1 MIGWAT
7 DRWRSVWHF
16 GLRRRSPSAILFA
29 IACVAVATA
38 VRMGLGLISPDSAV
52 FAPYY
57 STTLV
62 SALVAGPEAG
72 GLATVLGGVAAW
84 QLFVLPDWDIAS
96 FRLEQLVSF
105 ALYGTSSVV
114 IIWAAE
120 SYRSLLEQLR
130 QEQVRRQLLNREL
143 VHRMK
148 NMLAGVQAI
157 LRQSLRNHGALFD
170 TVTARVAVLGVTNEL
185 LLDSEQQSAS
195 LREILSRELSPY
207 GLSRSRLEGD
217 DIECPQTVA
226 VTLAL
231 IFHELTTNAVKYG
244 ALSTLHGRVD
254 VTWSIKAGRLDLEWV
269 ESGGPLATAPRR
281 EGFGS
286 KLLRAGV
293 RHHHGSLDCSFEPS
307 GLRCRFS
314 LTMLAE
320 RRKESTAPAKP
331 LAAPAPTLI
340 SPAGTK
346 AP

>member
-7 DRWRSVWHF
+7 DRWRTVWHV
-16 GLRRRSPSAILFA
+16 GLRRRSPSAVFFA
-29 IACVAVATA
+29 IICVALATG
-38 VRMGLGLISPDSAV
+38 VRVVLGLISPDSAV

-57 STTLV
+57 SATLV

-84 QLFVLPDWDIAS
+84 QLFVPPEWGIAS

-148 NMLAGVQAI
+148 NMLASVQAI
-157 LRQSLRNHGALFD
+157 LRQSLRNQGALLD
-170 TVTARVAVLGVTNEL
+170 TVTARLAVFSATNEL
-185 LLDSEQQSAS
+185 LLHSEGQGAP
-195 LREILSRELSPY
+195 LREILARELSPY
-207 GLSRSRLEGD
+207 GLSRCKLQGED
-217 DIECPQTVA
+217 LECPQTVA

-231 IFHELTTNAVKYG
+231 IFHELTTNAAKYG
-244 ALSTLHGRVD
+244 ALSTPRGHVD
-254 VTWSIKAGRLDLEWV
+254 ITWNTEAGRLDVEWV
-269 ESGGPLATAPRR
+269 ERGGPPATAPTR

-286 KLLRAGV
+286 KLLRSGV
-293 RHHHGSLDCSFEPS
+293 RQLDGSVDCTFESS

-314 LTMLAE
+314 LIVPAGRPKGTTELAKQTPARE
-320 RRKESTAPAKP
+320 PIFVSPAK
-331 LAAPAPTLI
+331 
-340 SPAGTK
+340 TK
-346 AP
+346 AS